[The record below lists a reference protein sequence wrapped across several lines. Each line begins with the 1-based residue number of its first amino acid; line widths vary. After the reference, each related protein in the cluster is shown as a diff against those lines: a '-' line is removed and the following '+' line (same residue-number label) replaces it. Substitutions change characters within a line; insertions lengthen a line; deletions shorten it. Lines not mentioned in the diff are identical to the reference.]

1 MSRRSRCC
9 AKTMIKTYAH
19 IKNLASQ
26 DALRKIKVYVF
37 LCILASVLEAYV
49 ILQIGP
55 VIESLISL
63 PSGVAEGIH
72 ASGKNDNYIYYLF
85 LGLVLGVTTARIGIL
100 FLQSRIAFNLGAEV
114 QQSVVLK
121 VLRDP
126 WLYEARSDSDL
137 ISLTAMKSERLI
149 RETVL
154 QFLMIINSC
163 CIIFSIVLG
172 LMLTNAVVTSI
183 AVVSVGG
190 TYALIVAVSRL
201 WIARASRKIAKAQD
215 LNNSLLEDVFKAKL
229 EINLYSR
236 ASGFYLNL
244 DHVVKDYR
252 LTQSSVHL
260 LASWPR
266 FLIEGFALAG
276 FVLLIILSDG
286 LQGNTQ
292 LIGFIGVL
300 AFTAQRIMPLVQV
313 MYAGKTAISG
323 NNYAVEEFIEVL
335 GEQAT
340 DKLLELENEFCSIE
354 FTDVTILNCDFVNFE
369 PISLIASA
377 GDLVVIKGDSGIGK
391 STFLKVLL
399 GWDDLKF
406 AGDVSINNEVIN
418 LEKRLIR
425 NKIAYVPQRISIL
438 SQSLDENITLTFN
451 QDEVDELA
459 LQKAID
465 STGLSLFSHLDIFN
479 ETRLSHGK
487 LSGGQLQ
494 RIAIARALYSNRS
507 LILMDEATDGLDEKS
522 ERIILTNIK
531 NNYPNAIIF
540 LISHKKSAA
549 DLADKVL
556 EFKSKN

>member
-1 MSRRSRCC
+1 V
-9 AKTMIKTYAH
+9 IKTYVH

-26 DALRKIKVYVF
+26 DVLRKIKVYVF
-37 LCILASVLEAYV
+37 LCILASVLEAFV

-72 ASGKNDNYIYYLF
+72 ASGESDNYIYYLF
-85 LGLVLGVTTARIGIL
+85 LGLVLSVTTARIGIL
-100 FLQSRIAFNLGAEV
+100 FLQSRIAFNFGAEV

-172 LMLTNAVVTSI
+172 LILTNAAVTSI
-183 AVVSVGG
+183 ALVSIGG

-236 ASGFYLNL
+236 ANGFYSNL
-244 DHVVKDYR
+244 DNVVKDYR

-266 FLIEGFALAG
+266 FLIEGFALTG

-286 LQGNTQ
+286 LQGNNQ
-292 LIGFIGVL
+292 LMGFIGVL

-335 GEQAT
+335 GKQAP

-354 FTDVTILNCDFVNFE
+354 FIDVTILNCDFVNLE
-369 PISLIASA
+369 PISLFASA

-391 STFLKVLL
+391 STFFKVLL
-399 GWDDLKF
+399 GWDDLKS
-406 AGDVSINNEVIN
+406 AGDISINNEVIN
-418 LEKRLIR
+418 LEKLLIR
-425 NKIAYVPQRISIL
+425 NKIAYVPQSISIL
-438 SQSLDENITLTFN
+438 RQSLNENITLSLN
-451 QDEVDELA
+451 QDEVDERA

-465 STGLSLFSHLDIFN
+465 STGLSLFNHLENFN
-479 ETRLSHGK
+479 ETRLSHAK

-507 LILMDEATDGLDEKS
+507 LILMDEATDGLDEES

-556 EFKSKN
+556 KFKSKN

>member
-1 MSRRSRCC
+1 
-9 AKTMIKTYAH
+9 MIKTYAQ

-26 DALRKIKVYVF
+26 DALKKIKVYVF
-37 LCILASVLEAYV
+37 LCILASVLEAFV

-72 ASGKNDNYIYYLF
+72 ASGENDNYIYYLF
-85 LGLVLGVTTARIGIL
+85 LGLVLGVTSARIGIL

-183 AVVSVGG
+183 AVVSIGG

-244 DHVVKDYR
+244 GHVVKDYR

-292 LIGFIGVL
+292 LMGFIGVL

-335 GEQAT
+335 GEQAP
-340 DKLLELENEFCSIE
+340 DKLPELEDEFCSIE

-425 NKIAYVPQRISIL
+425 NEIAYVPQKISIL
-438 SQSLDENITLTFN
+438 SQSLDKNITLTFN

-459 LQKAID
+459 LQKAIE

-479 ETRLSHGK
+479 EAKLSQAK

-556 EFKSKN
+556 KFKSKN